1 MKLPSKID
9 EPFLLTLLDSLP
21 EPVVYHVPVWKESN
35 GIKTIID
42 FEIIYC
48 NEESARMTG
57 IPIKILIGQRVTTM
71 IASDPG
77 VRTKL
82 FEQIM
87 HVYNTGDDAEVSYY
101 NPVLKKHFHLLRKKI
116 EDGVYTIGHKLTPE
130 IQFRQETERQTEIA
144 NSIFDASLNGVYAM
158 EAVRNDSNKIID
170 FVFIKVNKRFADLL
184 GKSVEE
190 IIGERY
196 LSLFSSSIE
205 NGLFYLQCQVVY
217 TEKLIWSCEDVTVY
231 MTHIGGHPKR
241 YAPGIKQDLIN
252 NKAKLFIC
260 GHSHILKVM
269 YDDKIGCLHM
279 NPGAAGK
286 QGWHAIRTLLRFTID
301 GANIKDCE
309 VIELGKR

>member
-1 MKLPSKID
+1 MLPSKID
-9 EPFLLTLLDSLP
+9 EPLLLTLLDSLP

-57 IPIKILIGQRVTTM
+57 VPKKILIGQRVTTM
-71 IASDPG
+71 IASDAG
-77 VRTKL
+77 VRAKL

-130 IQFRQETERQTEIA
+130 IQFLQETERQTELA

-184 GKSVEE
+184 GKRVEE

-217 TEKLIWSCEDVTVY
+217 TGQPVQTEINYK
-231 MTHIGGHPKR
+231 G
-241 YAPGIKQDLIN
+241 PGIN
-252 NKAKLFIC
+252 EWF
-260 GHSHILKVM
+260 
-269 YDDKIGCLHM
+269 
-279 NPGAAGK
+279 
-286 QGWHAIRTLLRFTID
+286 
-301 GANIKDCE
+301 NISVKNWASTA
-309 VIELGKR
+309 L